1 MVETYINKLQRQL
14 QRRNMATRSD
24 EARKWLFDKAQNMKN
39 IRWNTLG
46 KAYDRLSI
54 GMMYFFVY
62 DPKTKDDLPYYD
74 RLPLVF
80 PIEMYPDGF
89 LGLNLHYLAPD
100 YRAILL
106 DKLTDV
112 ATNKKFDDKTRLRLS
127 YDLLAGSRKYKLFE
141 PCLKRYLYS
150 HMKSRFIKIE
160 ANEWDIAIY
169 LPVERFV
176 KAKKDTVYR
185 ESYQAVY

>member
-1 MVETYINKLQRQL
+1 MVETYINKLQRQME
-14 QRRNMATRSD
+14 RRNLATRSG

-39 IRWNTLG
+39 IRWQNLG
-46 KAYDRLSI
+46 KPYDNLSI

-89 LGLNLHYLAPD
+89 LGLNLHYLAPN

-112 ATNKKFDDKTRLRLS
+112 ATNKKFDSRTRLRLS
-127 YDLLAGSRKYKLFE
+127 YDLLAGSKKYKLFE

-160 ANEWDIAIY
+160 SNEWDIAIY
-169 LPVERFV
+169 LPIERFV
-176 KAKKDTVYR
+176 KAKKETVHR

>member
-1 MVETYINKLQRQL
+1 MVETYINKLQRQME
-14 QRRNMATRSD
+14 RRNLASRSSD
-24 EARKWLFDKAQNMKN
+24 ARKWLFDKAQNMKN
-39 IRWNTLG
+39 IRWQSLG
-46 KAYDRLSI
+46 KPYDSLSI

-62 DPKTKDDLPYYD
+62 DPKTKEELPYYD

-80 PIEMYPDGF
+80 PIEMYSDGF
-89 LGLNLHYLAPD
+89 LGLNLHYLAPN

-112 ATNKKFDDKTRLRLS
+112 STNKKFDDKTRLRLS
-127 YDLLAGSRKYKLFE
+127 YDLLNGSRKYKLFE
-141 PCLKRYLYS
+141 PCLKRYLYN
-150 HMKSRFIKIE
+150 HMRSRFIKIE

-176 KAKKDTVYR
+176 KAKKETVYK
-185 ESYQAVY
+185 ESYQAVH

>member
-1 MVETYINKLQRQL
+1 MAETYINKLQRQL
-14 QRRNMATRSD
+14 QRKNLANRSND
-24 EARKWLFDKAQNMKN
+24 ARKWLFDKAQNMKN

-46 KAYDRLSI
+46 KAYDNLSI

-80 PIEMYPDGF
+80 PIEMYQDGF

-127 YDLLAGSRKYKLFE
+127 YDLLAGSKKYRLFE

-176 KAKKDTVYR
+176 KAKKETVHR